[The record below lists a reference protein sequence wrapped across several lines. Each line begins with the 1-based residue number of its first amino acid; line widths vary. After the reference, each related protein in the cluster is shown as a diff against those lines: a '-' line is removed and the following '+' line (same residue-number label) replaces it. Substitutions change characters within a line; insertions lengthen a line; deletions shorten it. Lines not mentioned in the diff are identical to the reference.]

1 MGGTGMTRDAML
13 LVHALR
19 DPASTRSLD
28 ANDWT
33 ALIAMAR
40 AEQLIGTLA
49 HRLSAEPVPDA
60 IAHILSDAR
69 INAEHQRRTA
79 LWEAECAR
87 RALAGYA
94 GKVVLLKGT
103 AYVAA
108 GLKAGQGR
116 HIGDLDIMVARDDL
130 PVVENALLE
139 KGGWEWVKEDAYDDA
154 YYRDYMHE
162 LPPMIHKERDRMID
176 VHHTILPLTAGPT
189 PDAVGLLRDSVKS
202 SPLQGRGLGEGE
214 STESVVQLDS
224 PPSQPSPLKR
234 GGLYVLSP
242 TDMVTHCATHL
253 IADGDLAGGL
263 RNLWDFHCL
272 LPELLDE
279 VMDGDEPPDA
289 VWVWD
294 EVQSILLKR
303 AEHHQ
308 LRPAVA
314 RAMRLA
320 GALYGEGK
328 GSLTFTDRL
337 FIRRLTARDGW
348 GRQTRKFTRLAF
360 YIRSHLLRMPPL
372 MLARHLFTKWRK
384 AKDKS

>member
-1 MGGTGMTRDAML
+1 MGGTGMIRDAML

-28 ANDWT
+28 ADGWT
-33 ALIAMAR
+33 ALITMAR

-49 HRLSAEPVPDA
+49 HRLSAEQVPDA
-60 IAHILSDAR
+60 IAHIVSDAR

-87 RALAGYA
+87 RALAGHA
-94 GKVVLLKGT
+94 GKVILLKGT

-130 PVVENALLE
+130 PQVESALLE

-154 YYRDYMHE
+154 YYRDHMHE
-162 LPPMIHKERDRMID
+162 LPPMIHKERDQMID

-189 PDAVGLLRDSVKS
+189 PDAVGLLADAIELVKKNTAS
-202 SPLQGRGLGEGE
+202 AELVEAREVAHDRA
-214 STESVVQLDS
+214 STGSALTDRVC
-224 PPSQPSPLKR
+224 
-234 GGLYVLSP
+234 VLFP
-242 TDMVTHCATHL
+242 ADMAIHCATHL

-263 RNLWDFHCL
+263 RNLWDMHCL
-272 LPELLDE
+272 LTEFSQADANFWADLQTRATHHGLLQ
-279 VMDGDEPPDA
+279 A
-289 VWVWD
+289 VHT
-294 EVQSILLKR
+294 
-303 AEHHQ
+303 A
-308 LRPAVA
+308 A
-314 RAMRLA
+314 RLA
-320 GALYGEGK
+320 HRLYGTEIPERWRSSGN
-328 GSLTFTDRL
+328 FDNL

-348 GRQTRKFTRLAF
+348 GRPTRKFTRQIF
-360 YIRSHLLRMPPL
+360 YIRSHWLRMPPV

-384 AKDKS
+384 AKDKK